1 MTGVQTCALPISA
14 GWSKPGCAVLKVE
27 QNLQNLE
34 KCSTAASKFR
44 VRDIESRT
52 KSSKIWKNVL
62 PPPPNLGCATSKVEQ
77 NHPKLKKCSTAASK
91 FKMRGTKSRT
101 KSPKIEKMF
110 YSVTFARAVW
120 SQITDTSMKMDSL
133 SVKFERNPGAPP
145 KIRKNLHHDGADFHH
160 YSVAYG
166 VITARFHTLSKSG
179 SDQQQGS

>member
-1 MTGVQTCALPISA
+1 
-14 GWSKPGCAVLKVE
+14 
-27 QNLQNLE
+27 
-34 KCSTAASKFR
+34 
-44 VRDIESRT
+44 
-52 KSSKIWKNVL
+52 
-62 PPPPNLGCATSKVEQ
+62 
-77 NHPKLKKCSTAASK
+77 
-91 FKMRGTKSRT
+91 MRGTKSRT

>member
-1 MTGVQTCALPISA
+1 M
-14 GWSKPGCAVLKVE
+14 
-27 QNLQNLE
+27 
-34 KCSTAASKFR
+34 
-44 VRDIESRT
+44 VR
-52 KSSKIWKNVL
+52 
-62 PPPPNLGCATSKVEQ
+62 ATSKVDK
-77 NHPKLKKCSTAASK
+77 NGGKCVIFVCRLVETGV
-91 FKMRGTKSRT
+91 RGPESRT